1 MSWSDFIAHVT
12 ATTSKVEKVL
22 VYDDEGNLEAATAGV
37 ETSKSEGQALAN
49 CIRDPT
55 LFLTKLHVD
64 GDCFWCIQ
72 GVDRNL
78 VGRGVKDES
87 MVISAMQ
94 DNDNSVVFIG
104 RSVGKGSFIFEL
116 QDSLALRTQG
126 RLLPQLQQQ
135 RQDMEQRML
144 TRAEVNA
151 TDMATAASQI
161 LVDIP

>member
-37 ETSKSEGQALAN
+37 ETSQSEGQALAN
-49 CIRDPT
+49 CIGDPT
-55 LFLTKLHVD
+55 LLLTKLHVD

-144 TRAEVNA
+144 TTAEVNA